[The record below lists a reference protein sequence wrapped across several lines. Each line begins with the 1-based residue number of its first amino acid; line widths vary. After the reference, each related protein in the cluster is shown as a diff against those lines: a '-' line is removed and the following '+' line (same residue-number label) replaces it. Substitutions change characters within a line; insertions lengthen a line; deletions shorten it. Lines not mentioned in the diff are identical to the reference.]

1 MDLRK
6 ITRRDFI
13 KGAALLAGAAAV
25 NPVNILKFKP
35 VGNLTI
41 MWNSD
46 SHAHLKPVLYR
57 EPSVNIGPRAMND
70 KPGHLV
76 GDSFNLYYDIN
87 PGSAMDYF
95 CSYKDFAKH
104 AKQYGPMGGYAH
116 MAAVFNKIK
125 EERHGKTIM
134 LDTGDSWQ
142 GTGIAL
148 LTKGMAV
155 VNVQNAMGYD
165 AMTGHWEFTYGKK
178 QLLSNIKKLK
188 FPFIAQNVTN
198 ATWGGLIFKP
208 YIIKEVNGL
217 RVGIIGQA
225 FPYVP
230 LAHPAHFVKN
240 WDFGINTSHAQKM
253 VNELR
258 GKEKVDLVV
267 VLSHNGLE
275 VDRKFAALINGIDII
290 VGGHTHDILPAP
302 QIINNTIIV
311 QAGTHGKFVGRI
323 DLNVQNKKI
332 ADYDHKLIPIVTN
345 WIKPDPEISGLID
358 KEYAPYADK
367 LNEELGT
374 AEDLLYRRATFI
386 STVDNVVEQAFIE
399 KYDTPL
405 VFTPGWRWGET
416 ILPGEKITM
425 EHVYG
430 WYGTTYPEVYK
441 FNLKGSVLFQVYSE
455 RLSDVFAKDPYLQ
468 MGGDCTRVSN
478 SKLSIRINESMYKRL
493 KDWLIMDKKIDFN
506 KEYPLI
512 STGVM
517 MQTLSDLP
525 NQGLVEEKAYDVIA
539 DYIRKHI
546 SVKSV
551 PSEAVI
557 YKHSRTAG

>member
-1 MDLRK
+1 
-6 ITRRDFI
+6 
-13 KGAALLAGAAAV
+13 
-25 NPVNILKFKP
+25 
-35 VGNLTI
+35 
-41 MWNSD
+41 
-46 SHAHLKPVLYR
+46 
-57 EPSVNIGPRAMND
+57 
-70 KPGHLV
+70 
-76 GDSFNLYYDIN
+76 
-87 PGSAMDYF
+87 
-95 CSYKDFAKH
+95 
-104 AKQYGPMGGYAH
+104 
-116 MAAVFNKIK
+116 
-125 EERHGKTIM
+125 
-134 LDTGDSWQ
+134 TGDSWQ

-165 AMTGHWEFTYGKK
+165 AMTGHWEFSYGKQK
-178 QLLSNIKKLK
+178 LLSNIKSLK
-188 FPFIAQNVTN
+188 FPFIAQNVFDI
-198 ATWGGLIFKP
+198 WGSRVFKP

-230 LAHPAHFVKN
+230 IAQPSGLTHGWN
-240 WDFGINTSHAQKM
+240 FGINTSHAQKM
-253 VNELR
+253 VNKLKNE
-258 GKEKVDLVV
+258 EKVDLVV

-275 VDRKFAALINGIDII
+275 VDRKFASLINGIDII

-323 DLNVQNKKI
+323 DLNVRNKRI
-332 ADYDHKLIPIVTN
+332 VDYDHKLIPIVTN

-430 WYGTTYPEVYK
+430 EYGTTYPEVYK
-441 FNLKGSVLFQVYSE
+441 VKLSGKKIIQTTSSN
-455 RLSDVFAKDPYLQ
+455 LSDVFTADPYLQ
-468 MGGDCTRVSN
+468 MGGDATRISN
-478 SKLSIRINESMYKRL
+478 SKLHILINQKGAKRIKSFEINGKPIEPN
-493 KDWLIMDKKIDFN
+493 KDYWLITSGAK
-506 KEYPLI
+506 
-512 STGVM
+512 
-517 MQTLSDLP
+517 MQKMANMPKD
-525 NQGLVEEKAYDVIA
+525 GLQKEKAYDVIA
-539 DYIRKHI
+539 EYVRRHKIIRSI
-546 SVKSV
+546 NTENV
-551 PSEAVI
+551 E
-557 YKHSRTAG
+557 YRHSRTAG